1 MRSAKAPNPA
11 TMSTRCCHDINPD
24 MQSFTSIPAPRAAAA
39 AAVDFAFI
47 LARSVLS
54 QVSTGALLSIC
65 HDRSSSYQNK
75 QGSRIYRTPTPLRYC
90 PWWVSLSTCG
100 GVKYM
105 LSLLNH
111 SEYTSFRVAYS
122 WPLCANMTLSV
133 KLELR
138 NILQRRYIEEKPS
151 MTVSNAG
158 PDLGGGANWAVAQGP
173 PQLRGLHKNSKK
185 LLPKNTF

>member
-1 MRSAKAPNPA
+1 MSTPIIHRRYSASAAAAAAAGGGGGGGDDGGLVRSAKAPNPA

-111 SEYTSFRVAYS
+111 SEYTSFRVA
-122 WPLCANMTLSV
+122 
-133 KLELR
+133 
-138 NILQRRYIEEKPS
+138 
-151 MTVSNAG
+151 
-158 PDLGGGANWAVAQGP
+158 
-173 PQLRGLHKNSKK
+173 
-185 LLPKNTF
+185 